1 MKVLNKQRKEQLANS
16 KFGNY
21 LKYALGEILLV
32 AVGILLAVAVNNW
45 NEDRQNFKELESI
58 HAMVKKNLVSNIAA
72 IDKILEIYA
81 SSEVYYQ
88 KHLDAEVTQEDYQNS
103 PGLAYLIMGYPEL
116 TLNQRGYRL
125 LQNFTANYDQQ
136 ENVISGEIIG
146 FYTEMLHEIK
156 VDDELRANNF
166 QKNFSHWQTYPWWSD
181 YISQK
186 DYTGFIDYALNDQ
199 DYKNRIATAEF
210 INYKVFK
217 KEIEEYKQKAQALI
231 DLIQ

>member
-58 HAMVKKNLVSNIAA
+58 HAMVKKNLVSDIAA

-103 PGLAYLIMGYPEL
+103 PGLAYLIMG
-116 TLNQRGYRL
+116 
-125 LQNFTANYDQQ
+125 
-136 ENVISGEIIG
+136 
-146 FYTEMLHEIK
+146 
-156 VDDELRANNF
+156 
-166 QKNFSHWQTYPWWSD
+166 
-181 YISQK
+181 
-186 DYTGFIDYALNDQ
+186 
-199 DYKNRIATAEF
+199 
-210 INYKVFK
+210 
-217 KEIEEYKQKAQALI
+217 
-231 DLIQ
+231 